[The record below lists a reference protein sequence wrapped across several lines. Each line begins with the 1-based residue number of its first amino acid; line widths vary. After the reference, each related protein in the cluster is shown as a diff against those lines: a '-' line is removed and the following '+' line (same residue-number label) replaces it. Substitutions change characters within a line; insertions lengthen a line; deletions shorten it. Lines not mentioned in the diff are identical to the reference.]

1 MFANKFKQIKDIVM
15 QCIDIL
21 VLTKTK
27 LDDTFPTAELLV
39 NGFSDPYRLDRNR
52 NGEGVLI
59 YIRKHIPSKLLD
71 KHVFQY
77 DMEGLFVEFK
87 GTLTEI

>member
-1 MFANKFKQIKDIVM
+1 MFPNKFKQIKDIVM

-39 NGFSDPYRLDRNR
+39 NGFQTHTD
-52 NGEGVLI
+52 
-59 YIRKHIPSKLLD
+59 
-71 KHVFQY
+71 
-77 DMEGLFVEFK
+77 
-87 GTLTEI
+87 LTEIEMGKGF